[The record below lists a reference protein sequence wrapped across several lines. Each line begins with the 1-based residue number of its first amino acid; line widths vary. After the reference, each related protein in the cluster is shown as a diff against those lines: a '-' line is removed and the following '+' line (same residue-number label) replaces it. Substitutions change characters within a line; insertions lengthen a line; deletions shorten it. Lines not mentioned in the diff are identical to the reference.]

1 MFDELSLVQ
10 KLAVWALP
18 VLLAITIREIA
29 HGYAARACGDMTG
42 TTLGRLSPNPLKHVD
57 PVGTLLVPGLL
68 ITLGGFLMGWPKP
81 IPVDFSRL
89 HHPKRDLAK
98 VAVAGLAAN
107 FAMAV
112 LWAALIKATLVF
124 GSDQPTWVGLRYMA
138 VAGVVINLALFVLN
152 LLPLPPLD
160 GGRILISLLPMRQA
174 MALAKVEPYAFFI
187 VLGVLLLFKG
197 LLFWP
202 LVISQG
208 LLFQAFG
215 IEPISLY

>member
-1 MFDELSLVQ
+1 MFDELSIAQ

-18 VLLAITIREIA
+18 VLFAITLREIA

-42 TTLGRLSPNPLKHVD
+42 TALGRLSPNPFRHID
-57 PVGTLLVPGLL
+57 PIGTLLIPGLL
-68 ITLGGFLMGWPKP
+68 ISMGGFLMGWPKP

-89 HHPKRDLAK
+89 NHPKRDLAK
-98 VAVAGLAAN
+98 VALAGLAAN
-107 FAMAV
+107 IAMAV
-112 LWAALIKATLVF
+112 LWAALIKVTLVF
-124 GSDQPTWVGLRYMA
+124 GNDQPTWVGLRYMA

-152 LLPLPPLD
+152 LMPLPPLD
-160 GGRILISLLPMRQA
+160 AGRILISLLPMRQA

-187 VLGVLLLFKG
+187 ILGVLFLFKG

-215 IEPISLY
+215 IETAALY

>member
-42 TTLGRLSPNPLKHVD
+42 TALGRLSPNPLRHVD
-57 PVGTLLVPGLL
+57 PIGTLLVPGLL

-89 HHPKRDLAK
+89 HRPKRDLAK

-215 IEPISLY
+215 IEPVSLY

>member
-18 VLLAITIREIA
+18 VLFAITFREIA

-42 TTLGRLSPNPLKHVD
+42 TALGRLSPNPLRHID
-57 PVGTLLVPGLL
+57 PIGTLLIPGIL
-68 ITLGGFLMGWPKP
+68 IVIGGFLMGWPKP

-89 HHPKRDLAK
+89 KHPKRDLAK

-107 FAMAV
+107 LAMAV
-112 LWAALIKATLVF
+112 LWAALIKASLMF
-124 GSDQPTWVGLRYMA
+124 GADVPTWVGLRYMA

-187 VLGVLLLFKG
+187 VLGVLMLFKG

-215 IEPISLY
+215 IEPVSLY

>member
-1 MFDELSLVQ
+1 
-10 KLAVWALP
+10 
-18 VLLAITIREIA
+18 
-29 HGYAARACGDMTG
+29 MT
-42 TTLGRLSPNPLKHVD
+42 
-57 PVGTLLVPGLL
+57 
-68 ITLGGFLMGWPKP
+68 
-81 IPVDFSRL
+81 
-89 HHPKRDLAK
+89 
-98 VAVAGLAAN
+98 
-107 FAMAV
+107 
-112 LWAALIKATLVF
+112 
-124 GSDQPTWVGLRYMA
+124 

-174 MALAKVEPYAFFI
+174 MALARVEPYAFFI

-215 IEPISLY
+215 IEPVSLY